1 MKRVLFCMVA
11 IIVSMSTYAQGE
23 KYGYWNGDKFYELT
37 PDEFCNYKFV
47 QALDEGSQQ
56 TLTEPLIGKRIAEDE
71 SVIRIEEDKFYVLKD
86 YTLPEGN
93 YYVSMVYKRVND
105 DQASSL
111 YYQALIVL
119 PKIIMCLQEG
129 FPIDDLLEQLGSNV
143 TAEKIEGEYDLYN
156 LICQMGTS
164 EEVLEVIQ
172 KINTLLESG
181 ESGISHYFL
190 GIKDLDV
197 YPNDLPATFGVT
209 PICEQ
214 NWEGVRYEAFVEIG
228 PRPWETTDEG
238 LAITVPSEAEPW
250 NPMTYI
256 AYNFSL
262 EKGHNYIVRLTMKV
276 PKDGTYHVGLGDFN
290 GGAWYSCEVPVTASN
305 DFQVI
310 DVDCPDFPGNVW
322 GEGMLLLGCGKV
334 VGTTVVKKVQIYDVK
349 DSNSKET
356 GIEDVKT
363 VNRKK
368 DDGAIY
374 NLAGQKVNASY
385 KGIVIKNGKRYVK
398 K

>member
-1 MKRVLFCMVA
+1 MKRVLFFMVA

-23 KYGYWNGDKFYELT
+23 KFGFWNGDKFYELT
-37 PDEFCNYKFV
+37 PDESCNYKFV
-47 QALDEGSQQ
+47 QALDEGSVQ

-71 SVIRIEEDKFYVLKD
+71 SVIRVEEDKFYVLKD

-93 YYVSMVYKRVND
+93 YYVSMVYKRVD
-105 DQASSL
+105 DD
-111 YYQALIVL
+111 QALIVL

-129 FPIDDLLEQLGSNV
+129 FPIDDLLEQLGSKV

-172 KINTLLESG
+172 KINALLESG
-181 ESGISHYFL
+181 ECGISHYFPS
-190 GIKDLDV
+190 IKDLDV

-228 PRPWETTDEG
+228 PSPWETTDEG

-262 EKGHNYIVRLTMKV
+262 EKDRNYIVRLTMKA
-276 PKDGTYHVGLGDFN
+276 PQDGTYHVGLGEL
-290 GGAWYSCEVPVTASN
+290 GGTWYSCEVPVTASD

-310 DVDCPDFPGNVW
+310 DVECPDFPGNVW
-322 GEGMLLLGCGKV
+322 GEGMVMLGCGQV
-334 VGTTVVKKVQIYDVK
+334 VGTTVVKKVQIYEIN
-349 DSNSKET
+349 DSNAKET
-356 GIEDVKT
+356 GVTTVHASQKT
-363 VNRKK
+363 DN
-368 DDGAIY
+368 AIY
-374 NLAGQKVNASY
+374 NLAGQKVSSSY
-385 KGIVIKNGKRYVK
+385 KGIVIQNGKKVVMK
-398 K
+398 

>member
-71 SVIRIEEDKFYVLKD
+71 SVIRVEEDKFYVLKD

-93 YYVSMVYKRVND
+93 YYVSTVYKRVD
-105 DQASSL
+105 DD
-111 YYQALIVL
+111 QALIVL

-172 KINTLLESG
+172 KINALLENG
-181 ESGISHYFL
+181 ECGISHYFP

-262 EKGHNYIVRLTMKV
+262 EKGHNYIVRLTMKA
-276 PKDGTYHVGLGDFN
+276 PQDGTYHVGLGEL

-310 DVDCPDFPGNVW
+310 DVECADFPGNVW
-322 GEGMLLLGCGKV
+322 REGLVMLGCGQV
-334 VGTTVVKKVQIYDVK
+334 VNN
-349 DSNSKET
+349 SNSKET

-368 DDGAIY
+368 ADGAIY
-374 NLAGQKVNASY
+374 NLAGQKVTDSY

>member
-1 MKRVLFCMVA
+1 MVA

-23 KYGYWNGDKFYELT
+23 KFGFWNGDKFYELT
-37 PDEFCNYKFV
+37 PDESCNYKFV
-47 QALDEGSQQ
+47 QALDEGSVQ

-71 SVIRIEEDKFYVLKD
+71 SVIRVEEDKFYVLKD

-93 YYVSMVYKRVND
+93 YYVSMVYKRVD
-105 DQASSL
+105 DD
-111 YYQALIVL
+111 QALIVL

-129 FPIDDLLEQLGSNV
+129 FPIDDLLEQLGSKV

-172 KINTLLESG
+172 KINALLESG
-181 ESGISHYFL
+181 ECGISHYFPS
-190 GIKDLDV
+190 IKDLDV

-228 PRPWETTDEG
+228 PSPWETTDEG

-262 EKGHNYIVRLTMKV
+262 EKDRNYIVRLTMKA
-276 PKDGTYHVGLGDFN
+276 PQDGTYHVGLGEL
-290 GGAWYSCEVPVTASN
+290 GGTWYSCEVPVTASD

-310 DVDCPDFPGNVW
+310 DVECPDFPGNVW
-322 GEGMLLLGCGKV
+322 GEGMVMLGCGQV
-334 VGTTVVKKVQIYDVK
+334 VGTTVVKKVQIYEIN
-349 DSNSKET
+349 DSNAKET
-356 GIEDVKT
+356 GVTTVHASQKT
-363 VNRKK
+363 DN
-368 DDGAIY
+368 AIY
-374 NLAGQKVNASY
+374 NLAGQKVSSSY
-385 KGIVIKNGKRYVK
+385 KGIVIQNGKKVVMK
-398 K
+398 

>member
-1 MKRVLFCMVA
+1 MVA

-37 PDEFCNYKFV
+37 PDESCNYKFV
-47 QALDEGSQQ
+47 QALDEGSVQ

-71 SVIRIEEDKFYVLKD
+71 SVIRVEEDKFYVLKD

-93 YYVSMVYKRVND
+93 YYVSTVYKRVD
-105 DQASSL
+105 DD
-111 YYQALIVL
+111 QALIVL

-172 KINTLLESG
+172 KINALLENG
-181 ESGISHYFL
+181 ECGISHYFPS
-190 GIKDLDV
+190 IKDLDV

-262 EKGHNYIVRLTMKV
+262 EKGHNYIVRLTMKA
-276 PKDGTYHVGLGDFN
+276 PQDGTYHVGLGEL
-290 GGAWYSCEVPVTASN
+290 GGTWYSCEVPVTASD

-310 DVDCPDFPGNVW
+310 DVECPDFPGYVW
-322 GEGMLLLGCGKV
+322 GEGMVILGCGQV
-334 VGTTVVKKVQIYDVK
+334 VGTTVVKKVEVYEKLGSGVRDDKTAV
-349 DSNSKET
+349 NA
-356 GIEDVKT
+356 VKT
-363 VNRKK
+363 TNA
-368 DDGAIY
+368 DGAIY
-374 NLAGQKVNASY
+374 NLAGQKVDASY
-385 KGIVIKNGKRYVK
+385 KGIVIQNGKKRIMK
-398 K
+398 

>member
-37 PDEFCNYKFV
+37 PDESCNYKFV
-47 QALDEGSQQ
+47 QALDEGSVQ

-71 SVIRIEEDKFYVLKD
+71 SVIRVEEDKFYVLKD

-93 YYVSMVYKRVND
+93 YYVSTVYKRVD
-105 DQASSL
+105 DD
-111 YYQALIVL
+111 QALIVL

-172 KINTLLESG
+172 KINALLENG
-181 ESGISHYFL
+181 ECGISHYFPS
-190 GIKDLDV
+190 IKDLDV

-262 EKGHNYIVRLTMKV
+262 EKGHNYIVRLTMKA
-276 PKDGTYHVGLGDFN
+276 PQDGTYHVGLGEL

-310 DVDCPDFPGNVW
+310 DVECADFPGNVW
-322 GEGMLLLGCGKV
+322 REGLVMLGCGKV
-334 VGTTVVKKVQIYDVK
+334 VGTTVVKKVQIYEVNN
-349 DSNSKET
+349 SNSKET

-368 DDGAIY
+368 ADGAIY
-374 NLAGQKVNASY
+374 NLAGQKVTDSY

>member
-1 MKRVLFCMVA
+1 MVA

-23 KYGYWNGDKFYELT
+23 IFGFWNGDKFYELT
-37 PDEFCNYKFV
+37 PDESCNYKFV

-71 SVIRIEEDKFYVLKD
+71 SVIRVEEDKFYVFKG
-86 YTLPEGN
+86 YPLPEGN
-93 YYVSMVYKRVND
+93 YYVSTVYKRVND

-111 YYQALIVL
+111 YYQTLIVL
-119 PKIIMCLQEG
+119 PRIIMCLQEG
-129 FPIDDLLEQLGSNV
+129 FPIDDLQEQLGSNV

-181 ESGISHYFL
+181 ECGISHYFP

-228 PRPWETTDEG
+228 PSPWETTDEG
-238 LAITVPSEAEPW
+238 LAITVSSETEPW

-262 EKGHNYIVRLTMKV
+262 EKDHKYIVRLTMKA
-276 PKDGTYHVGLGDFN
+276 PHDGTYHVGLGEF
-290 GGAWYSCEVPVTASN
+290 GGAWYSCEMPLTASD

-310 DVDCPDFPGNVW
+310 DVECPDFPGNVW
-322 GEGMLLLGCGKV
+322 GEGMVMLGCGQV
-334 VGTTVVKKVQIYDVK
+334 VGTTVVKKVQIYEIK
-349 DSNSKET
+349 DSNAKET
-356 GIEDVKT
+356 GVTSVHASQKT
-363 VNRKK
+363 DN
-368 DDGAIY
+368 AIY
-374 NLAGQKVNASY
+374 NLAGQKVSSSY
-385 KGIVIKNGKRYVK
+385 KGIVIRNGKKVVIK
-398 K
+398 